1 MAACVEPGS
10 ATGTAW
16 TVYIVRCN
24 DASLYTGVAKD
35 LTRRIEQHNAGTGAK
50 YTRSRLPVTLV
61 YSEVVADRGAALR
74 REIEIKRLPA
84 AEKRRLADAT

>member
-1 MAACVEPGS
+1 MS
-10 ATGTAW
+10 TAW

-61 YSEVVADRGAALR
+61 YSEEVADRGAALR

-84 AEKRRLADAT
+84 ASKRRLAALT

>member
-1 MAACVEPGS
+1 MS
-10 ATGTAW
+10 TAW

-61 YSEVVADRGAALR
+61 YSEEVADRGAALR

-84 AEKRRLADAT
+84 ASKRRLAATI

>member
-1 MAACVEPGS
+1 MS
-10 ATGTAW
+10 ASW
-16 TVYIVRCN
+16 TVYIVRCS

-35 LTRRIEQHNAGTGAK
+35 LARRIEQHNAGTGAK

-61 YSEVVADRGAALR
+61 YSEAAADRSAALR

-84 AEKRRLADAT
+84 ASKRRLAGAT

>member
-1 MAACVEPGS
+1 MS
-10 ATGTAW
+10 AAW

-35 LTRRIEQHNAGTGAK
+35 LARRIEQHNAGNGAK

-61 YSEVVADRGAALR
+61 YSETVADRGEALR
-74 REIEIKRLPA
+74 REIAIKRLPA
-84 AEKRRLADAT
+84 ASKRRLAGLDQARTVQTTAR

>member
-1 MAACVEPGS
+1 MNTS
-10 ATGTAW
+10 W

-35 LTRRIEQHNAGTGAK
+35 LARRIEQHNAGTGAK

-61 YSEVVADRGAALR
+61 YSEQAADRGAALR

-84 AEKRRLADAT
+84 ASKRRLADTL

>member
-1 MAACVEPGS
+1 MS
-10 ATGTAW
+10 SAW
-16 TVYIVRCN
+16 TVYVVRCN

-35 LTRRIEQHNAGTGAK
+35 LARRIEQHNAGTGAK

-84 AEKRRLADAT
+84 AAKRRLVSAPGLNS

>member
-1 MAACVEPGS
+1 MS
-10 ATGTAW
+10 TAW

-61 YSEVVADRGAALR
+61 YSEEVADRGAALR

-84 AEKRRLADAT
+84 ASKRRLAAIT